1 MLRNCIFI
9 NLCYIPFWFNTK
21 VFFIYFLNTH
31 FKKKK
36 KKFKPFALKST
47 SYPIIK
53 IQRIS
58 ETPPNPLNINF

>member
-1 MLRNCIFI
+1 MVVFPLFSIYIFFCPEKI
-9 NLCYIPFWFNTK
+9 E
-21 VFFIYFLNTH
+21 
-31 FKKKK
+31 KK
-36 KKFKPFALKST
+36 KKFKPFTLKST